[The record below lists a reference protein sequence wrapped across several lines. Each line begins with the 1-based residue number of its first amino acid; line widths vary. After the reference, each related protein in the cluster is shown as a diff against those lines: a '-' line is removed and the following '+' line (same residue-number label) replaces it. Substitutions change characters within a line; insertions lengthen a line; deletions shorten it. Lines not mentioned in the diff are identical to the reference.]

1 MADNVISTYS
11 NSSSGVLE
19 MSDTIFED
27 VEGVIQNIAPH
38 DTPFMAAIGKAKA
51 TNTLHEWLEDSLK
64 QPTGSN
70 AAVEGADATATDR
83 EAPERLSNYTQIFE
97 DTFKVSGTL
106 DATNTI
112 GRKEQSKYE
121 LGKSMKYLATEQEHA
136 FINNASAGAGGS
148 GSGRTAKGLS
158 GWVSTNDDYY
168 ESYAASNDFSESD
181 LMKMAEDCYSA
192 GGDPS
197 MLLIPPRQ
205 ARVIAD
211 WDQNSRVT
219 VNTNASEKT
228 LVMAVMVLETPYG
241 KMKVVIDRWIKPT
254 AVSSGVTSDTAYL
267 IDPTR
272 FKVAYLRPMKTSE
285 LAKTG
290 DARKYQSVVES
301 TLVCHNE
308 EAAAKAANLASPDAT

>member
-1 MADNVISTYS
+1 M
-11 NSSSGVLE
+11 
-19 MSDTIFED
+19 
-27 VEGVIQNIAPH
+27 
-38 DTPFMAAIGKAKA
+38 
-51 TNTLHEWLEDSLK
+51 EWLEDSLK
-64 QPTGSN
+64 SPTGSN

-83 EAPERLSNYTQIFE
+83 DAPERLSNYTQIFQ

-121 LGKSMKYLATEQEHA
+121 LQKSMKYLATEQEYA
-136 FINNASAGAGGS
+136 FINNSSAGAGTAS
-148 GSGRTAKGLS
+148 TGRTAKGLK
-158 GWVSTNDDYY
+158 GWITTNDDYY
-168 ESYAASNDFSESD
+168 SSYATGNDFSESD
-181 LMKMAEDCYSA
+181 LMKMAQDCYDA
-192 GGDPS
+192 GGNPS

-219 VNTNASEKT
+219 VNTNAAEKT

-241 KMKVVIDRWIKPT
+241 RMKVVIDRFIAT
-254 AVSSGVTSDTAYL
+254 TTESTGVTSDHAFL

-290 DARKYQSVVES
+290 DSRKYQSVVES

-308 EAAAKAANLASPDAT
+308 EAAAECLHLASPDA